1 MPQQPDVRPTFSPE
15 TRTPEARAGDV
26 ARRPR
31 RAWNQAL
38 AQTRPYARASYPRA
52 LWQLCST
59 FALYA
64 ITIGLM
70 FATALPDSAL
80 GAPYALTLLLSVVA
94 AVAYMRLFMIG
105 HDAGHGSFLPEAWQ
119 NVVVGNLMGVL
130 TNTPIGY
137 WARQHH
143 LHHQGNSNLDKRG
156 NGDVDM
162 MTAEEFRNASALRR
176 ACYRIY
182 RNPFFLFGI
191 AAPVHFVLLQRYPI
205 GHQARTRSGWASV
218 MGTNLGIAVYYG
230 ALIAAFGLVPFLKV
244 YMPVLLLSSA
254 GAVWLF
260 YVQHQYEGTYYR
272 RREDWDYQRAALEG
286 SSFYDLP
293 RILHWASANIG
304 YHHIHHLNPK
314 VPNYRLPACHDEVDL
329 FQNATRLTLRG
340 SLSAARL
347 AIWDEAQRKLVG
359 FREAHATEG
368 PDWASPLDPVLA
380 EQEASA

>member
-1 MPQQPDVRPTFSPE
+1 MPQRPEVRPTFSPE
-15 TRTPEARAGDV
+15 TRADAV
-26 ARRPR
+26 APRPR
-31 RAWNQAL
+31 RAWNEAL
-38 AQTRPYARASYPRA
+38 GQTRPYARASYPRA
-52 LWQLCST
+52 LWQLGST
-59 FALYA
+59 LALYA

-70 FATALPDSAL
+70 FATVRPDPADSA
-80 GAPYALTLLLSVVA
+80 PYVLTLLLAVVA

-119 NVVVGNLMGVL
+119 NAVVGNLMGLL

-143 LHHQGNSNLDKRG
+143 LHHQGNANLDKRG
-156 NGDVDM
+156 AGDVDM
-162 MTAEEFRNASALRR
+162 MTAQEFRDASALRR
-176 ACYRIY
+176 VCYRIY
-182 RNPFFLFGI
+182 RNPFFLFGV

-218 MGTNLGIAVYYG
+218 MGTNLGIALYYG
-230 ALIAAFGLVPFLKV
+230 ALIAAFGLAPFLKV
-244 YMPVLLLSSA
+244 YVPVVLLSSA

-272 RREDWDYQRAALEG
+272 RREEWDYQRAALEG

-314 VPNYRLPACHDEVDL
+314 VPNYRLPACHDEVEL
-329 FQNATRLTLRG
+329 FKSATHLTLRR

-347 AIWDEAQRKLVG
+347 AIWDEERQQLVG
-359 FREAHATEG
+359 FRDPGLALA
-368 PDWASPLDPVLA
+368 PDWALPAESVLA
-380 EQEASA
+380 DQQASA